1 MCGRAPTD
9 GPRLRS
15 PTGSPAGSA
24 PTRWASRWRRT
35 APTWSS
41 CRRRPTAT
49 WAPGSSAPGLRTEPL
64 AAARRK
70 AGGEAIAET
79 ALMFLGAPYE
89 WGGVTV
95 HGLDCS
101 GLVQAV
107 HRRFGMLL
115 PHSAAEQE
123 TAGREVSLRQASPG
137 DLLCYGDHIAIW
149 LGEGRIVHASSEHG
163 KVVDEPHPAELK
175 ARLRTVRRRV
185 RDRGLRP
192 RRDLGRGRRSGHG
205 PQVRAKR
212 AGGHAR
218 REHDQGARV
227 GRALDGG
234 RAGRY
239 RPAPACGRL
248 GDARSGRRGAAR
260 EHARRRRRSR
270 WPISTC

>member
-1 MCGRAPTD
+1 MGPVEKASCTFPYTAVRKKPNEGSEQVTQALFGDPVDVRSRAD
-9 GPRLRS
+9 GWTEVAIADGF
-15 PTGSPAGSA
+15 TGWVSADALGEPPAKDRAHVVVVPQAADRYLG
-24 PTRWASRWRRT
+24 
-35 APTWSS
+35 TWLV
-41 CRRRPTAT
+41 
-49 WAPGSSAPGLRTEPL
+49 APGLRTEPL

-123 TAGREVSLRQASPG
+123 TAGREVSLRQAIPG

-149 LGEGRIVHASSEHG
+149 LGEGRVVHASSEHG

-175 ARLRTVRRRV
+175 ARLRTVRRLYETE
-185 RDRGLRP
+185 D
-192 RRDLGRGRRSGHG
+192 
-205 PQVRAKR
+205 
-212 AGGHAR
+212 
-218 REHDQGARV
+218 
-227 GRALDGG
+227 
-234 RAGRY
+234 
-239 RPAPACGRL
+239 
-248 GDARSGRRGAAR
+248 
-260 EHARRRRRSR
+260 
-270 WPISTC
+270 